1 MVQVLFIYMN
11 NKYNV
16 IYKNNEPF
24 NNLLIN
30 YSLLINKKVK
40 DLIFVY
46 NGKILSLYDNKI
58 QKQKSNIT
66 IFVFNL
72 KNENNNE

>member
-1 MVQVLFIYMN
+1 MN

-58 QKQKSNIT
+58 QK
-66 IFVFNL
+66 
-72 KNENNNE
+72 

>member
-58 QKQKSNIT
+58 QK
-66 IFVFNL
+66 
-72 KNENNNE
+72 